1 MTYYECIFNI
11 VHPSLN
17 FWLRHYIPGDLAG
30 LVAAHLILRV
40 VEELLLKEND
50 LLLPVEAKLHV
61 TDANSMGVE

>member
-1 MTYYECIFNI
+1 MVQQVAKTVEGSLKCPHPPLIWYY
-11 VHPSLN
+11 H
-17 FWLRHYIPGDLAG
+17 G